1 MRFSSQ
7 RVEIMSLPPFSSGPP
22 PDPTGSG
29 AAALDDKL
37 TIETPEQTDLEF
49 PIAGIGSR
57 FLALAFDSVLQIAAF
72 VLLSILSGLVSN
84 TAIMAA
90 PSAGTWIAA
99 IFILVSFVLFYGYFA
114 IFEAVWNG
122 QTPGKRLARIRVIK
136 DSGRPITPSEA
147 VGRNLMRIVDQQ
159 PLFFYGVGIFT
170 ALMNRQNKRLGDF
183 VAGTVVVHEK
193 KLADIRPLWQAPAE
207 SAGPATPYGAAR
219 LSPEE
224 ANLIETFLNRREA
237 LAPDV
242 RYRMADQIFVRIR
255 AKLTL
260 PDAGYPSVEKILE
273 SLAAERR
280 SSARYV

>member
-22 PDPTGSG
+22 PAPTGSG
-29 AAALDDKL
+29 PATLDDKL

-57 FLALAFDSVLQIAAF
+57 FLALAFDSLLQIAGL
-72 VLLSILSGLVSN
+72 VVLSILSGLVSS
-84 TAIMAA
+84 TVVRAA
-90 PSAGTWIAA
+90 PSAGNWFGA
-99 IFILVSFVLFYGYFA
+99 IFILAVFVLFYGYFA

-147 VGRNLMRIVDQQ
+147 VGRNLMRIVDQL
-159 PLFFYGVGIFT
+159 PFFYGVGIFT

-207 SAGPATPYGAAR
+207 SAGPAAPYGAAR

-224 ANLIETFLNRREA
+224 ANLIETFLNRRDA
-237 LAPDV
+237 LDPGV
-242 RYRMADQIFVRIR
+242 RYRMAAQIFNRIR
-255 AKLTL
+255 PKLTL
-260 PDAGYPSVEKILE
+260 PAAGYPSVEKILE

>member
-1 MRFSSQ
+1 
-7 RVEIMSLPPFSSGPP
+7 MSLPPSSSGPP
-22 PDPTGSG
+22 PAPPGSG
-29 AAALDDKL
+29 PAALDDKL

-57 FLALAFDSVLQIAAF
+57 FLALAFDSVLQIAGLV
-72 VLLSILSGLVSN
+72 VLGILSGLVSN
-84 TAIMAA
+84 TRIMRA
-90 PSAGTWIAA
+90 PSAGVWLAA
-99 IFILVSFVLFYGYFA
+99 IVILAIFLLFYGYFA

-122 QTPGKRLARIRVIK
+122 QTPGKRLARLRVIK

-159 PLFFYGVGIFT
+159 PLFLYGVGIFT
-170 ALMNRQNKRLGDF
+170 ALMNRQNKRLGDL
-183 VAGTVVVHEK
+183 VAGTVVVHER
-193 KLADIRPLWQAPAE
+193 KLADVRPLWQAPAE
-207 SAGPATPYGAAR
+207 SAGPANPYGATR

-224 ANLIETFLNRREA
+224 ANLIETFLNRRDA
-237 LAPDV
+237 LDPEV
-242 RYRMADQIFVRIR
+242 RYRMADQIFNRIR
-255 AKLTL
+255 PKLTL